1 MDPSFAI
8 IAALLVAVIWL
19 GVRCRRLTA
28 ELAVTTGRFK
38 GYMDHGPF
46 LAFMKDA
53 DGRYVYEN
61 RLLSE
66 YIGQIR
72 PGTTTCIGRTDA
84 ELFPTTEQQAY
95 VGNDRRVLE
104 AARPLHFDEVSVD
117 ADGTVRHW
125 STVKFPR
132 REDDGRTY
140 LAGISIDVTETRRAR
155 ADARSHEDRCGLAL
169 EAGRMGMLTMDLKT
183 QMLETTSLFATLHGR
198 PSTKTR
204 LSLAESLAEV
214 HPDDRQLIID
224 AVQAA
229 LHDRAPNRIV
239 YRVRSPEGGV
249 SWIELVGQVYA
260 DDEGQPAFVRGVAFD
275 VTGKQEFLEELG
287 RRKAVLRRLIKV
299 QENERQM
306 LCHEIHDGMMQ
317 YAIGA
322 AMLLE
327 RAEDEAES
335 PEQAKQIMTA
345 LDCLRRGI
353 AEGRQIIR
361 GVRSAAL
368 DDLGLTAGI
377 HDLVDQMA
385 AFGIT
390 VDVYLCDNLD
400 GIPTELQTTVYRVV
414 QESLANVRK
423 HADTDRAQV
432 EIQRTPLELT
442 IRVSDTG
449 KGCDLTAG
457 TGDGFGL
464 EGMAERVRLAGG
476 DFALDSSPGAGS
488 CVHARLP
495 IDPGEAAPAV
505 SVMAELP
512 DAPTVD

>member
-1 MDPSFAI
+1 MDPGLVI

-28 ELAVTTGRFK
+28 DLAVTTGRFK
-38 GYMDHGPF
+38 GYMENGPF
-46 LAFMKDA
+46 AAYMKDA
-53 DGRYVYEN
+53 AGRYVYEN
-61 RLLSE
+61 RFLREHVGRML
-66 YIGQIR
+66 
-72 PGTTTCIGRTDA
+72 PGTTSFIGRTDA

-95 VGNDRRVLE
+95 IDNDRRVLE
-104 AARPLHFDEVSVD
+104 AGRPLHFDEVSVD
-117 ADGTVRHW
+117 ADGTVRYW

-132 REDDGRTY
+132 VEDDGRTY

-155 ADARSHEDRCGLAL
+155 ADARSQEDRCGLAL
-169 EAGRMGMLTMDLKT
+169 EAGHMGMLTMDLKT
-183 QMLETTSLFATLHGR
+183 QMLETTPLFATLHGR

-204 LSLAESLAEV
+204 LSLAESLEEV
-214 HPDDRQLIID
+214 HPDDRQSIID

-229 LHDRAPNRIV
+229 LHDRAPSRIT

-260 DDEGQPAFVRGVAFD
+260 DDEGRPAFVRGVAFD
-275 VTGKQEFLEELG
+275 VTDKQEFLEELG

-327 RAEDEAES
+327 IAQAEADS
-335 PEQAKQIMTA
+335 PEQAKQITTA

-353 AEGRQIIR
+353 AEGRQLIR

-377 HDLVDQMA
+377 QDLVDQMA
-385 AFGIT
+385 AFGIS
-390 VDVYLCDNLD
+390 VDARLCDDLD

-414 QESLANVRK
+414 QESLTNVRK

-442 IRVSDTG
+442 IRVIDAG
-449 KGCDLTAG
+449 KGFDVTAR
-457 TGDGFGL
+457 TADGFGL

-476 DFALDSSPGAGS
+476 DFAIESSPGAGS
-488 CVHARLP
+488 CVRARLP
-495 IDPGEAAPAV
+495 IASGEAPG
-505 SVMAELP
+505 
-512 DAPTVD
+512 D